1 MTIFLTTQYLD
12 EADAL
17 ADRVGIINQ
26 GRVVAEGTP
35 DELKRSIGQDLIV
48 AEVDGDDPTVL
59 ERLRVLNG
67 IDEVSCDAGRIVVST
82 KDGPAEL
89 SPVAIALNATSLR
102 VRTLTLRTPTL
113 DDVFMELTGSHIQE
127 AVPA

>member
-1 MTIFLTTQYLD
+1 
-12 EADAL
+12 
-17 ADRVGIINQ
+17 
-26 GRVVAEGTP
+26 VAEGSP
-35 DELKRSIGQDLIV
+35 KELKRSVGQDLIV
-48 AEVDGDDPTVL
+48 AEVEGEDPTVL
-59 ERLRVLNG
+59 ARLRVLNG
-67 IDEVSCDAGRIVVST
+67 IDAVSYESGRIVVST

-89 SPVAIALNATSLR
+89 SPVAIALNSTSLR